1 MQVSSNI
8 IQKIKLINI
17 EVYIERTLLGH
28 KGRLI
33 EIMNEE
39 DQELAVNL
47 TKRAENNFEECDQ
60 LSFYCPEFWWSG
72 LVHLKS
78 KDQTWIWIESD
89 CRHINNDKLICN
101 FRWKRS

>member
-1 MQVSSNI
+1 M
-8 IQKIKLINI
+8 
-17 EVYIERTLLGH
+17 LGH

-47 TKRAENNFEECDQ
+47 TKIAEVNFEDCTY
-60 LSFYCPEFWWSG
+60 SYWWSG

-78 KDQTWIWIESD
+78 KDQTWIWIESELQ
-89 CRHINNDKLICN
+89 LISN
-101 FRWKRS
+101 S